1 MADFSVLEFVVYGL
15 IAYSSLLM
23 LIISAIKT
31 EIPTTK
37 SLSIV
42 RAIYLIPGAICALL
56 LATSGVVV
64 LSSDTTNTI
73 VAVNTTEV
81 WTESISNTVE
91 LQNPI
96 WGAVH
101 VMIFVVIMIHVVTQ
115 MINLFT
121 KTD

>member
-1 MADFSVLEFVVYGL
+1 
-15 IAYSSLLM
+15 M

>member
-1 MADFSVLEFVVYGL
+1 
-15 IAYSSLLM
+15 M

-31 EIPTTK
+31 EIPSTR
-37 SLSIV
+37 SLAIV

-64 LSSDTTNTI
+64 VTSDVTNTI
-73 VAVNTTEV
+73 TAVNTTEV
-81 WTESISNTVE
+81 WTEEVSSSIE

-101 VMIFVVIMIHVVTQ
+101 IMIFVVIMIHVVTQ